1 MKKAI
6 IILLVIVL
14 VLGVAAV
21 FPIPHGSCDDG
32 STREFICLSGAY
44 KLIKWNKL
52 LAIEETSDAEI
63 YSHRSIFWYPD
74 SDKSI
79 DELWKLERESK
90 YYKKTVGDAEYGEEQ
105 FIK

>member
-1 MKKAI
+1 MKKAL

-14 VLGVAAV
+14 VLGAAAV

-32 STREFICLSGAY
+32 GTREFTCLSRVY
-44 KLIKWNKL
+44 KLVRWNKL
-52 LAIEETSDAEI
+52 LVSEEYPDIEV
-63 YSHRSIFWYPD
+63 YHHRSIFWYPD

-79 DELWKLERESK
+79 DELWKLERESE
-90 YYKKTVGDAEYGEEQ
+90 YYKKTVGAAEYGEEQ